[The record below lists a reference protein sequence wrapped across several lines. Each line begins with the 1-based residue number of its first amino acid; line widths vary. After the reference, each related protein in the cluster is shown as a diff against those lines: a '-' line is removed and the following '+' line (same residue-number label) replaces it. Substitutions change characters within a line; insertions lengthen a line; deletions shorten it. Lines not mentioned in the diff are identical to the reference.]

1 MINIDFLNNQK
12 IETQCFEEIIKNVIS
27 EALKIHNIQKDAEV
41 SVVFVDDEEIRKINN
56 EFRNIDAST
65 DVLSFPQYEYEKEG
79 EISSEDEILILG
91 DIIISP
97 EHAISQA
104 NEYGHSVNREVG
116 YLTAHSILHLL
127 GYDHM
132 EKEEKNHMR
141 TKEEEIMSSLGL
153 TREEN

>member
-91 DIIISP
+91 DIIISL

-116 YLTAHSILHLL
+116 YLTSHSILHLL

-132 EKEEKNHMR
+132 EEEEKNHMR